1 MKIRRTTQQFT
12 YSTMVVALL
21 CSAAHADDD
30 LGTVVVTGTR
40 VAESSADLPMSVD
53 RVSQQRIREG
63 QIQVNL
69 SEILNAVPGVSTQN
83 RQNYAQDQ
91 QLSVRGFGARRYA
104 LQASGR
110 PGGVSLLA
118 NAAHF
123 ATDGYRDHSGAE
135 RNTFNAWARWL
146 VMAGA
151 RNSVVAMK
159 SHNHLPLT

>member
-53 RVSQQRIREG
+53 RASQQRIREG

-91 QLSVRGFGARRYA
+91 QLSVRGFGARANIGVRGVRLYA
-104 LQASGR
+104 HGI
-110 PGGVSLLA
+110 PGTMPDGQGQFSHFELSSAGHIEVLRGPFSAPDATRCKPRGDLA
-118 NAAHF
+118 A
-123 ATDGYRDHSGAE
+123 
-135 RNTFNAWARWL
+135 
-146 VMAGA
+146 
-151 RNSVVAMK
+151 
-159 SHNHLPLT
+159 